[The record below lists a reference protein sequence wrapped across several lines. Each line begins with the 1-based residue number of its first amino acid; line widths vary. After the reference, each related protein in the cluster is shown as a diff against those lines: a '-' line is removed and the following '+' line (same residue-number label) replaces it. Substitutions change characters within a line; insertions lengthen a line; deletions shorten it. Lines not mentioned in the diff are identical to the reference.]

1 MGGTSC
7 EDTPKK
13 GRAAIGNSN
22 GPHPPL
28 NKFWTMLEEMV
39 SSQESPLSDATSTIN
54 TVGFR
59 PLRESTP
66 GTRGSTF
73 EKGSWEVTR
82 EAEVTPDRSD
92 RSNRHFTG
100 RRGDSTFVPHDTHR
114 GRDHD
119 RRRGPSEDRT
129 DGGHSRQYDRG
140 RQYEEVRRRSPDRDF
155 GFSRWHREQSRSRSR
170 EPEQPA
176 DGAEDSAPKAEK
188 EKGGATVEKDTDKT
202 KVAPDRRKS
211 RSPSAKPGSTTFS
224 AERINHWHWHIK
236 RCIATM
242 RDTANAQCTQPYK
255 K

>member
-1 MGGTSC
+1 MAL
-7 EDTPKK
+7 EQV
-13 GRAAIGNSN
+13 AIGNSN

-100 RRGDSTFVPHDTHR
+100 RRGDSTLVPHDTHR

-129 DGGHSRQYDRG
+129 DGGHLRQYDRG
-140 RQYEEVRRRSPDRDF
+140 RQYEEIRRRSPDRDF

-176 DGAEDSAPKAEK
+176 DGAEGSAPKA
-188 EKGGATVEKDTDKT
+188 EKDTDKT
-202 KVAPDRRKS
+202 KVASDRKKS
-211 RSPSAKPGSTTFS
+211 RSPSAKPESAAFS
-224 AERINHWHWHIK
+224 AERINHIK
-236 RCIATM
+236 NCVAHLKNLAT
-242 RDTANAQCTQPYK
+242 QCDVK

>member
-1 MGGTSC
+1 MAL
-7 EDTPKK
+7 EQV
-13 GRAAIGNSN
+13 AIGNSN

-66 GTRGSTF
+66 GARGSTF
-73 EKGSWEVTR
+73 EKGSGEVTR

-92 RSNRHFTG
+92 HSNRHFAG

-114 GRDHD
+114 GREYY

-129 DGGHSRQYDRG
+129 DGGRFREYDPKHRPF
-140 RQYEEVRRRSPDRDF
+140 EEGRRRSPDRDF

-176 DGAEDSAPKAEK
+176 DGAEGSAPKA
-188 EKGGATVEKDTDKT
+188 EKDTDKT

-211 RSPSAKPGSTTFS
+211 RSPSAKPGSTAFS
-224 AERINHWHWHIK
+224 AERINHIK
-236 RCIATM
+236 NCVANL
-242 RDTANAQCTQPYK
+242 RDTANAQCIQLK
-255 K
+255 KK